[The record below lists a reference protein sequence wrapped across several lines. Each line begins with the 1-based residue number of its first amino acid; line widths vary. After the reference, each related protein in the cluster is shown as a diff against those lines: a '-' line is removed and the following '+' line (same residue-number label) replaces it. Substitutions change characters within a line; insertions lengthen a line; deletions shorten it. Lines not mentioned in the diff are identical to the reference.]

1 MYTRSVKKARS
12 NSSAQPSKNAKKAR
26 CRQAPDLLNKLT
38 PVPTTKPS
46 QSKGKK
52 KLHSQA
58 STANLQAEELL
69 SNPWEPTPTYDPVSD
84 PFNEPSL
91 KPHRVEFHIRVY
103 LDELEVGNY
112 IKLININNIFEA
124 LTWTSL

>member
-58 STANLQAEELL
+58 STANLQAEELPIVL
-69 SNPWEPTPTYDPVSD
+69 SDPVSD
-84 PFNEPSL
+84 PFDEPPL
-91 KPHRVEFHIRVY
+91 KSYRVGFYIQVY
-103 LDELEVGNY
+103 LDELEVSNC
-112 IKLININNIFEA
+112 IELVDINDIFEA
-124 LTWTSL
+124 PT